1 MELICNGRPR
11 DVPDGTTV
19 AALLAEVTSQD
30 RGIAVAVDGTV
41 VRRADWATTTLHPGA
56 RVEIVGASQ
65 GG

>member
-1 MELICNGRPR
+1 
-11 DVPDGTTV
+11 VPDGATV
-19 AALLAEVTSQD
+19 ADLLAEVGADD

-41 VRRADWATTTLHPGA
+41 VRRATWATTTLSPGT